1 MQIIVNLTEN
11 LASALAA
18 QQPHQIAKGITAFVE
33 TAREMTEQETWVDLG
48 VLAQNLDVIIANA
61 KDMGLLDTKDL
72 KLLGDLGQQTATVLA
87 FLSNADGERMTG
99 YFRGALS
106 NAHRV
111 DMLTD
116 NQLNLRALVELVK
129 KDDKPDNSM
138 ITFHH

>member
-1 MQIIVNLTEN
+1 MIVTLTEN
-11 LASALAA
+11 LATALAT
-18 QQPHQIAKGITAFVE
+18 QNPHKIATGITDFVE
-33 TAREMTEQETWVDLG
+33 TAREMTRQETWVDLG
-48 VLAQNLDVIIANA
+48 VLAQNLDMVITNA
-61 KDMGLLDTKDL
+61 KDMGLMDTKDL

-106 NAHRV
+106 NAYRV

-116 NQLNLRALVELVK
+116 NQLNLKALVELVK

-138 ITFHH
+138 ITFSA